1 MMATGVGL
9 FIVMEEEEEEVV
21 RMFGIADDEDGLE
34 MALPPRAFIPV
45 LGLVSCEALPP
56 TEEPAIDNI
65 SKPGLEDL
73 VDDGKAKDDGVE
85 DRVMAVCI

>member
-9 FIVMEEEEEEVV
+9 FIVVEVEEEDVL
-21 RMFGIADDEDGLE
+21 MFGIADDDGLE
-34 MALPPRAFIPV
+34 MALPLRAFIPV
-45 LGLVSCEALPP
+45 LGLISCEALPP

-73 VDDGKAKDDGVE
+73 VDNGETKDDGVE